1 MGGITMYVYIQ
12 RCIKPV
18 MVYHGVPKYD
28 GITIN
33 FPPFPPA
40 PPAQPPAF
48 TPTGGGGGGKMLLG
62 GGRLGDFGRWPA
74 RGVITPLGCGSF
86 EMGQ

>member
-1 MGGITMYVYIQ
+1 M
-12 RCIKPV
+12 
-18 MVYHGVPKYD
+18 MV
-28 GITIN
+28 N

-74 RGVITPLGCGSF
+74 RGEDHPPWVRIL
-86 EMGQ
+86 